1 MKFTPKEGMF
11 CKTREGKKVGPLA
24 LGRKRDKWPGDY
36 WTVGDS
42 MWDATWWE
50 NGQMHKDHESPHDLV
65 AEWPEPA
72 PQEAGPVRTETVT
85 TSTAVIQEG
94 TYNDLYVAP
103 MDQGWVHL
111 ELRAK
116 GWRAHEI
123 RKIVLH
129 LNAIAEALESQP

>member
-1 MKFTPKEGMF
+1 MTLQI
-11 CKTREGKKVGPLA
+11 REGSFYERRDGEKSGPMVSYMPEDDGLEW
-24 LGRKRDKWPGDY
+24 RDQKFDFTYYP
-36 WTVGDS
+36 
-42 MWDATWWE
+42 
-50 NGQMHKDHESPHDLV
+50 NGTHCGNPTCQYDLV

-129 LNAIAEALESQP
+129 LNSLAEALESQP